1 MKLVIS
7 ITVIIF
13 VLLFSVLFGWMLIS
27 EKKEDKL
34 NRSSILGL
42 TIAAFFLAL
51 LITLVLGLGLF
62 TLFGSIKMTNTLFDL
77 ELNMKQVGF
86 VFIAYLIFLSTVDNV
101 IDFLV
106 KHIIGENLF
115 YLIFLLLIRTFI
127 LHMIGLIIGI
137 QQTSSFII
145 AGVVSFIIFLIEIY
159 AILRK
164 GAKEE
169 T

>member
-115 YLIFLLLIRTFI
+115 YPIFLSLIRTFI

-145 AGVVSFIIFLIEIY
+145 AGVVSFIIFLIETY

>member
-13 VLLFSVLFGWMLIS
+13 VLLFLVLFGWMLIS
-27 EKKEDKL
+27 EKKENKL
-34 NRSSILGL
+34 TRGGIFGL

-77 ELNMKQVGF
+77 ELNMKQIGV
-86 VFIAYLIFLSTVDNV
+86 VFIAYLIFLLTVDNV

-115 YLIFLLLIRTFI
+115 YPIFLLLIRTFT

-145 AGVVSFIIFLIEIY
+145 AGVVAFIIFLIEIY
-159 AILRK
+159 AILRQ

>member
-13 VLLFSVLFGWMLIS
+13 VLLFSVLYGWMLIS
-27 EKKEDKL
+27 EKKENKL
-34 NRSSILGL
+34 KKGGILGL

-62 TLFGSIKMTNTLFDL
+62 TLFGSIKITNTLFGL
-77 ELNMKQVGF
+77 ELNMKQIGV
-86 VFIAYLIFLSTVDNV
+86 VFIAYLIFLLTVDNV

-115 YLIFLLLIRTFI
+115 YPIFLLLIRTFT

-145 AGVVSFIIFLIEIY
+145 AGVVAFIIFLIEIY
-159 AILRK
+159 AILRQ